1 MNSAAE
7 IRVLPLQLQC
17 SKKSLREIKLMEVR
31 LEAGADWS
39 CSIRWCWG
47 GDEPLLALRSPCMGT
62 RPHSC
67 PTSRRCLWGAHFFPM
82 AMAPEPH
89 WEPSA
94 GLGWEH
100 GRSRR
105 LWREGQTGGP
115 GKGLP
120 PTLVNIVW
128 PCILFKALNRG
139 WDLSSPDVGPG
150 GG

>member
-1 MNSAAE
+1 
-7 IRVLPLQLQC
+7 
-17 SKKSLREIKLMEVR
+17 
-31 LEAGADWS
+31 
-39 CSIRWCWG
+39 
-47 GDEPLLALRSPCMGT
+47 
-62 RPHSC
+62 
-67 PTSRRCLWGAHFFPM
+67 M

-105 LWREGQTGGP
+105 LWREGQTGGL